1 MNKNIEVSFI
11 YDSNPLPIAF
21 RKFGEAFEV
30 KKDSTEKK
38 DFLNLIIKEHFDRIR
53 KMVEKELTERGHI
66 FSNESDFESFCS
78 EKLTRSRKNGTH
90 TCELY
95 FDNEKLPIEWE
106 DKWEYHQDII
116 TGEFFTV
123 KLSQN
128 NR

>member
-11 YDSNPLPIAF
+11 YDSNPLPIGF

-38 DFLNLIIKEHFDRIR
+38 DFLSQILNSLLKNIEDSVK
-53 KMVEKELTERGHI
+53 KELKLRGHE
-66 FSNESDFESFCS
+66 FSNITAFESFCS
-78 EKLTRSRKNGTH
+78 ERLTRRRLNGTH

-95 FDNEKLPIEWE
+95 FGNEKLPIEWE
-106 DKWEYHQDII
+106 DKWEYHQDLI